1 MRAIEVTKTLL
12 SVALAAG
19 LTPVLSQA
27 LTPVFYD
34 EYAVSAD
41 SFDINFEVATPRQSG
56 ALAPISYVANT
67 PNSANDY
74 HHQLFAAGT
83 IPSQPLQLAGDPFV
97 LGFPNPVLMMASP
110 NYNFNGTTGGGIVG
124 KRITVDLDV
133 GVFVVA
139 NGQNQSYVQSS
150 LVIGADSP
158 LIASQTTGNSFAVR
172 LIEDQ
177 FSGLGNFI
185 QLFDG
190 STIVGNLI
198 PNPAGSGVAS
208 LQLDINDL
216 VDGNPWDGVGSTTID
231 VSVNSILVG
240 SYTKASGGYTNNF
253 ITLEAGRNFAGNN
266 LATNWFDNLT
276 VYAAPVPEPAT
287 WMLLGMGLAGMAAMR
302 RKH

>member
-1 MRAIEVTKTLL
+1 MKRLVML
-12 SVALAAG
+12 SVVAAG
-19 LTPVLSQA
+19 MVAGPVVVQA

-34 EYAVSAD
+34 GYSVTAD
-41 SFDINFEVATPRQSG
+41 TFDINFEIATPRQTG
-56 ALAPISYVANT
+56 LLAPVSYVTNT
-67 PNSANDY
+67 PLSSNDY

-97 LGFPNPVLMMASP
+97 LGFPTPVLMLASP
-110 NYNFNGTTGGGIVG
+110 NYNFSGAVAGGILG

-133 GVFVVA
+133 AAFVVPD
-139 NGQNQSYVQSS
+139 GQGRSYVQSS
-150 LVIGADSP
+150 IVIGANAP
-158 LIASQTTGNSFAVR
+158 LVESQTASANFAVR

-190 STIVGNLI
+190 NTIVGNLI
-198 PNPAGSGVAS
+198 PNPAGAGTAS
-208 LQLDINDL
+208 IQLDINDL

-231 VSVNSILVG
+231 VSVNSVLVG

-253 ITLEAGRNFAGNN
+253 VTLEAGRNFAGNN

-287 WMLLGMGLAGMAAMR
+287 WMLLGIGLAGMAVMR